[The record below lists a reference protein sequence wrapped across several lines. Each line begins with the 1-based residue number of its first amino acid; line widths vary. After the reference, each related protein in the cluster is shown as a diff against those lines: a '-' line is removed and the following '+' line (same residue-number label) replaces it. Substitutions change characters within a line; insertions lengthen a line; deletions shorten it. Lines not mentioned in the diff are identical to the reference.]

1 MNIEEAKHHLTGPVM
16 SLRTAFDAAGEIDF
30 RAVRRIID
38 RGVTGGT
45 RTIMLTVGDSHYD
58 CLSDDEITE
67 LTRITIEQASRRV
80 MVIAADRYCSTE
92 RAIAF
97 AGHCKALGA
106 DMFMALPPDWA
117 GSCTPLSLA
126 EHYAAVAEVLP
137 VMIVTN
143 RFIARGI
150 PFALETLGRSFD
162 LSTNILAVKDDMGG
176 TFAQDLCMRFSER
189 TAIVAGGQKR
199 NHLNMYPYGCTGY
212 LSTFAMFN
220 PDVAKGYWK
229 RIETDDVQGA
239 ARLIAEKDAPLFQYL
254 QTIEGGFDA
263 AMHGMIELYGLGQ
276 RHRRKPYHTMTDEA
290 LADLRSF
297 LIQIGLLD

>member
-1 MNIEEAKHHLTGPVM
+1 MNIEEAKHHLTGPFM
-16 SLRTAFDAAGEIDF
+16 SLRTPFDETGEIDF
-30 RAVRRIID
+30 GAVRKIID
-38 RGVTGGT
+38 TGIDGGT

-58 CLSDDEITE
+58 CLSDDEISE
-67 LTRITIEQASRRV
+67 LTRFTIEQVAHRA
-80 MVIAADRYCSTE
+80 MVIVADRYFSTE
-92 RAIAF
+92 RAVAF
-97 AGHCKALGA
+97 ASHCRALSA
-106 DMFMALPPDWA
+106 DMFMVLPPDWA
-117 GSCTPLSLA
+117 GSCTPESLA
-126 EHYAAVAEVLP
+126 KHYAAVARELP

-150 PFALETLGRSFD
+150 PFALETLERSTD

-212 LSTFAMFN
+212 LSTFSMYRPRFAQS
-220 PDVAKGYWK
+220 YWK
-229 RIETDDVQGA
+229 MIESGDISGA
-239 ARLIAEKDAPLFQYL
+239 ARLISEKDAPFFHAIQKVK
-254 QTIEGGFDA
+254 GGFDA

-276 RHRRKPYHTMTDEA
+276 RHRRRPYHTMADNE

-297 LIQIGLLD
+297 LIGLGLLD